1 MGAFYESIL
10 LKAETNDEIRK
21 VLDQIVGETGA
32 SFYLGP
38 ALDGWVSV
46 FPDFSSAAELI
57 LQRMAE
63 ATKADL
69 FYLTVHDDDFFTYDF
84 YRSGRLLD
92 TYNSCPEYF
101 QTDPEE
107 VEKLKG
113 TASGNPETFQN
124 LLPNPAD
131 FARLRKLLDASHD
144 KYIFEGQ
151 RLEEFAGLIGLTNA
165 VGSYEYFQAG
175 EGDELASAD
184 QYIHLKGAGIQ
195 TLPEAAP
202 TALGFL
208 DMARALRSEGHLSAA
223 LVVLDQAILSDPEL
237 AAAYNVRGLTRME
250 TGDVAGAVADYDRA
264 IELKPDYSL
273 AFANRGEFRRRQ
285 GDWAGALADLNRA
298 IELEPKSESAYNNRA
313 RVKQSLRDFSGAL
326 ADFDRAIELK
336 PDSAT
341 ILNNRGEVKRLRGD
355 FAGARLD
362 YDRAIAL
369 DPARAAAFSNRG
381 LLCQAQGDLA
391 GALADFN
398 RALEIEPV
406 AIAFNNR
413 ALLMHAK
420 GDLAAARADLDQ
432 AIKLKPDEAEF
443 FRNRGQIRLLSGDLD
458 GGLADAEQALG
469 LRPDWVEACNLL
481 AEIQRKKGD
490 LDRALENF
498 GRVIAKTPAF
508 GPAYNGRGLAKFA
521 RGEYAEALA
530 DLDAAVRLLPNVP
543 LVYNNRSTILQ
554 AMGELDRAHTDCL
567 KALELKPDFADA
579 KKRLTVL
586 FDLIVN
592 RSVEAAAAN
601 AVGADGTD
609 ASVPGAPAV
618 RTDFSNEKRWR
629 ALCSAVKK
637 GDNDLGAE
645 ASVEFVSDKKYEGWT
660 PAELLKVYDDVPN
673 ASFLLVIDTKA
684 IQSQGYPILVVNL
697 KEEPGRRFRVSASDL
712 WMVEN
717 NLSIGNMDFS
727 EFVDHLDEDGVF
739 RGFPG

>member
-1 MGAFYESIL
+1 
-10 LKAETNDEIRK
+10 
-21 VLDQIVGETGA
+21 
-32 SFYLGP
+32 
-38 ALDGWVSV
+38 
-46 FPDFSSAAELI
+46 
-57 LQRMAE
+57 
-63 ATKADL
+63 
-69 FYLTVHDDDFFTYDF
+69 
-84 YRSGRLLD
+84 
-92 TYNSCPEYF
+92 
-101 QTDPEE
+101 
-107 VEKLKG
+107 
-113 TASGNPETFQN
+113 
-124 LLPNPAD
+124 
-131 FARLRKLLDASHD
+131 
-144 KYIFEGQ
+144 
-151 RLEEFAGLIGLTNA
+151 
-165 VGSYEYFQAG
+165 
-175 EGDELASAD
+175 
-184 QYIHLKGAGIQ
+184 
-195 TLPEAAP
+195 
-202 TALGFL
+202 
-208 DMARALRSEGHLSAA
+208 
-223 LVVLDQAILSDPEL
+223 
-237 AAAYNVRGLTRME
+237 
-250 TGDVAGAVADYDRA
+250 VAGAVADYDRA

-285 GDWAGALADLNRA
+285 GDW
-298 IELEPKSESAYNNRA
+298 
-313 RVKQSLRDFSGAL
+313 
-326 ADFDRAIELK
+326 
-336 PDSAT
+336 
-341 ILNNRGEVKRLRGD
+341 
-355 FAGARLD
+355 
-362 YDRAIAL
+362 
-369 DPARAAAFSNRG
+369 
-381 LLCQAQGDLA
+381 A

-498 GRVIAKTPAF
+498 SRVIAKTPAF

-579 KKRLTVL
+579 KQRLTVL

-684 IQSQGYPILVVNL
+684 IQSQGYPILVVDL